1 MLRTVHLLIL
11 PLLHHH
17 VTVPEI
23 AEDVTVEGFC
33 CTTPKGIILEADGL
47 AVGKP
52 HLLEHSVAI
61 PLIGIVT
68 CLPGNM
74 RATFLRHLVVLM
86 PCQSTAWSLQYEVA
100 LYVIEIVIMAVTENP
115 ATLAVFP
122 VATVTTAEDV
132 SCDIRHTIVVHAV
145 LIAEFGRNLHYSQM
159 MLSSKFPNEIVRD
172 FQFNFVKI
180 IPLKSNNYALMLR
193 KRLFYNAKS
202 ILYRAKQPLLE
213 HKTIGFVIH

>member
-1 MLRTVHLLIL
+1 MRL
-11 PLLHHH
+11 PKASYLN
-17 VTVPEI
+17 VTVLPCDAQGHHI
-23 AEDVTVEGFC
+23 RNGQFTVR
-33 CTTPKGIILEADGL
+33 
-47 AVGKP
+47 KP
-52 HLLEHSVAI
+52 YLLEHTVAI
-61 PLIGIVT
+61 PFIGIVT
-68 CLPGNM
+68 SLPNNM
-74 RATFLRHLVVLM
+74 HATFLRYLVVRML
-86 PCQSTAWSLQYEVA
+86 CQFTTWSLQDKVTF
-100 LYVIEIVIMAVTENP
+100 YVIEIVIMAVTENP